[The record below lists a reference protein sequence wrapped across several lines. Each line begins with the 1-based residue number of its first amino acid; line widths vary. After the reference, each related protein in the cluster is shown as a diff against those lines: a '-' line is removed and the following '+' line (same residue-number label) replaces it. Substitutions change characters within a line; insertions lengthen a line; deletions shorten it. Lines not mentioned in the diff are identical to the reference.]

1 MVGLAI
7 ASMSTLFANA
17 QTPKTHPNFSGT
29 WTFDEPA
36 TGEVATVQ
44 RKGSAIFGESFVA
57 TADAKTLT
65 LDITIAKGTPPVT
78 AVYALDG
85 TATKNVSPP
94 QMPGG
99 APIIVTATAKW
110 LGDKLVIESK
120 SQQPGGR
127 GPDAPK
133 VVDVVSTRTMWIDST
148 GQRMVI
154 DRDGT
159 PPQVVPSTRSVYHKQ
174 QP

>member
-1 MVGLAI
+1 M
-7 ASMSTLFANA
+7 TANRSFA
-17 QTPKTHPNFSGT
+17 QTPRPHPNFSGT

-36 TGEVATVQ
+36 TGEVATAQ

-85 TATKNVSPP
+85 TATNNVSPP

-110 LGDKLVIESK
+110 VGDKLVIESK

-127 GPDAPK
+127 GSNAPK

-174 QP
+174 